1 MSNIQKIVEIPE
13 YLSLVDLLG
22 TKDSILNTVK
32 DNTSLKISFDGD
44 RKISLFGN
52 EEEANRIDGVFNK
65 MIQYLDTQKCL
76 SKEDVEWILQQSLD
90 GNPLDSANEEVIL
103 KYGKKEIKARTKGQL
118 NYLNSLRNNYITIC
132 IGGPGAG
139 KTMVAV
145 CYALSLLVNKEID
158 RIIITR
164 PMVEAKG
171 ENDLGA
177 LPGEINDKLNLYML
191 PMLDIFERTLGKE
204 KLMNYIERGK
214 IQMLPLGYMR
224 GISLYK
230 TCLIADE
237 FENSNITLAK
247 LLVTRLGESS
257 KIAICGDPIQ
267 QDSRSE
273 SGLGY
278 LANALQDVPGAG
290 IVRMSNE
297 DIVRHPMITKMLT
310 AFAAYDE
317 KHE

>member
-13 YLSLVDLLG
+13 YISLVDFLG
-22 TKDSILNTVK
+22 TKDSILNTIK

-52 EEEANRIDGVFNK
+52 EEETNRIDGVFNK

-76 SKEDVEWILQQSLD
+76 SKEDVEWLLQQSLD
-90 GNPLDSANEEVIL
+90 GNQLDFANEEVIL

-230 TCLIADE
+230 TYLIADE
-237 FENSNITLAK
+237 FENSNITLSK

-267 QDSRSE
+267 QDSMSE

-297 DIVRHPMITKMLT
+297 DIVRHPMITKMLA
-310 AFAAYDE
+310 AFAKYDE

>member
-52 EEEANRIDGVFNK
+52 EEETNRIDGVFNK

-76 SKEDVEWILQQSLD
+76 SKEDVEWLLQQSLD

-230 TCLIADE
+230 TYLIADE

-297 DIVRHPMITKMLT
+297 DIVRHPMITKMLA
-310 AFAAYDE
+310 AFAKYDE

>member
-52 EEEANRIDGVFNK
+52 EEETNRIDGVFNK

-76 SKEDVEWILQQSLD
+76 SKEDVEWLLQQSLD

-297 DIVRHPMITKMLT
+297 DIVRHPMITKMLA
-310 AFAAYDE
+310 AFAKYDE

>member
-22 TKDSILNTVK
+22 TKDSILNTIK

-52 EEEANRIDGVFNK
+52 EEETNRIDGVFNK

-76 SKEDVEWILQQSLD
+76 SKEDVEWLLQQSLD

-297 DIVRHPMITKMLT
+297 DIVRHPMITKMLA
-310 AFAAYDE
+310 AFSEYDE
-317 KHE
+317 RHE

>member
-1 MSNIQKIVEIPE
+1 
-13 YLSLVDLLG
+13 
-22 TKDSILNTVK
+22 
-32 DNTSLKISFDGD
+32 
-44 RKISLFGN
+44 
-52 EEEANRIDGVFNK
+52 
-65 MIQYLDTQKCL
+65 
-76 SKEDVEWILQQSLD
+76 
-90 GNPLDSANEEVIL
+90 
-103 KYGKKEIKARTKGQL
+103 
-118 NYLNSLRNNYITIC
+118 
-132 IGGPGAG
+132 
-139 KTMVAV
+139 
-145 CYALSLLVNKEID
+145 
-158 RIIITR
+158 
-164 PMVEAKG
+164 
-171 ENDLGA
+171 
-177 LPGEINDKLNLYML
+177 
-191 PMLDIFERTLGKE
+191 
-204 KLMNYIERGK
+204 
-214 IQMLPLGYMR
+214 MLPLGYMR

-297 DIVRHPMITKMLT
+297 DIVRHPMITKMLA
-310 AFAAYDE
+310 AFSEYDE